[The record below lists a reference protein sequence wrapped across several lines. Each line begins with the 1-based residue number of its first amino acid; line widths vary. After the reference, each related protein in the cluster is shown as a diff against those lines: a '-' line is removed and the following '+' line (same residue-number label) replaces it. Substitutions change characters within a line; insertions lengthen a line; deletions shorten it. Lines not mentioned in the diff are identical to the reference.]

1 VTTEVEA
8 APTIRVNLC
17 ISIHTLGY
25 RGGEEAKS
33 ESGAG
38 NEVCIK
44 LGKGEFA
51 LEDKS
56 IKVEKE

>member
-1 VTTEVEA
+1 MTTEVEA

-25 RGGEEAKS
+25 RVGEEAKS

-38 NEVCIK
+38 NEV
-44 LGKGEFA
+44 
-51 LEDKS
+51 
-56 IKVEKE
+56 